1 MREKRPVTSMVTFL
15 SGITPASAGKT
26 LQGRGSVPALE
37 DHPRE
42 CGKNTK
48 QSGNRHWLPGSPPRV
63 REKQVPKSYS
73 YCHFRITPASA
84 GKTIH
89 FRLDFLFAWDHPREC
104 GKNHIQRL
112 QLVLVGGITPASAG
126 KTLLVL
132 LLGLPA

>member
-63 REKQVPKSYS
+63 REKQGYAWIDEKGN
-73 YCHFRITPASA
+73 RITPASA
-84 GKTIH
+84 GKTKRRIAKCH
-89 FRLDFLFAWDHPREC
+89 TKQDHPREC
-104 GKNHIQRL
+104 GKNCIVVFVFLQRSR
-112 QLVLVGGITPASAG
+112 ITPASAG
-126 KTLLVL
+126 KTSTLNQF
-132 LLGLPA
+132 GSG